1 MLRQHNSHRKS
12 KIMTES
18 KWSQKYYKNLN
29 KKQHL
34 INNIWFNNILKHLKK
49 DGFLYVPNINK
60 SFNKNGQE
68 IK

>member
-1 MLRQHNSHRKS
+1 MNKFLKDL
-12 KIMTES
+12 KFYEL
-18 KWSQKYYKNLN
+18 YYRHFKC
-29 KKQHL
+29 HL